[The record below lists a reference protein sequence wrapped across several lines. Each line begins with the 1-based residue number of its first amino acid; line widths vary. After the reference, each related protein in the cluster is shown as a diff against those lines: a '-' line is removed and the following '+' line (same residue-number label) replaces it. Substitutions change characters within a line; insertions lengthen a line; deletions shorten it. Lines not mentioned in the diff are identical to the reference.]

1 MPNIYLSRITNLHEP
16 SDGDGYPFNIP
27 AVKQLR
33 TLEFES
39 AVTYFIGEN
48 GSGKST
54 LLEAIAVK
62 LGMNAEGGG
71 QNFNFSTS
79 ETHSDLYKELRI
91 LKHYR
96 WFDTFF
102 YRAESFYNVISYLD
116 SLTED
121 DEYGISGNPFF
132 SYGGKNLHQ
141 FSHGEGMVRFF
152 ENRLEQGLYIFDE
165 PEAALSYQNQL
176 KFLLWMKDAV
186 SAGSQLIISTHSP
199 VLLAYPDAVIYH
211 LNAAGYH
218 QTTYEE
224 SYIYNDMRAFINNV
238 PLIQKELGLL
248 DIHPVERT

>member
-16 SDGDGYPFNIP
+16 CGGDGYPFNIP
-27 AVKQLR
+27 AISELKS
-33 TLEFES
+33 LEFTS
-39 AVTYFIGEN
+39 SVTYFIGQN

-62 LGMNAEGGG
+62 MGMNAEGGSR
-71 QNFNFSTS
+71 NFNFSTK
-79 ETHSDLYKELRI
+79 ETHSNLYEELRI
-91 LKHYR
+91 SKTPYR
-96 WFDTFF
+96 LSDMFF
-102 YRAESFYNVISYLD
+102 YRAESFYNAISYLD
-116 SLTED
+116 SLRSS
-121 DEYGISGNPFF
+121 GGNPFF
-132 SYGGKNLHQ
+132 SYGGQNLHE

-186 SAGSQLIISTHSP
+186 AAGSQLIISTHSP
-199 VLLAYPDAVIYH
+199 VLLAYPGAVIYH
-211 LNAAGYH
+211 LNNEGYH

-238 PLIQKELGLL
+238 PLIQKELGLF
-248 DIHPVERT
+248 DIHPVERS